1 MEGVEAN
8 HGDKAHHVA
17 VDVQSGTETLVW
29 EKHGAI
35 HISAKAMNIA
45 WASDNRFWEWMDLP
59 NDDFK
64 EKYDFATAVG
74 LKQVSWLEVDGTVD
88 LAKLA
93 ELSLSLSHEKTY
105 EIVYHIKFK
114 VDAFGWQN
122 LPVTFALITPD
133 EQMHRSE
140 VLESRRGHSNQW
152 HEVHGNDFKGP
163 KTTTGKLSFGMFETS
178 NQKWKG
184 GMILAGVTIRAKN

>member
-1 MEGVEAN
+1 MEGMDAN
-8 HGDKAHHVA
+8 HGDKAHHVD

-35 HISAKAMNIA
+35 HISTKAMSIA
-45 WASDNRFWEWMDLP
+45 WASDNRFWESMDLP

-64 EKYDFATAVG
+64 EKYDFATAVE
-74 LKQVSWLEVDGTVD
+74 LKQVSCLEVVGSVD

-122 LPVTFALITPD
+122 LPVTFALFTPD
-133 EQMHRSE
+133 EQTRRSE